1 MLCEKCKKNQ
11 ATTHIS
17 STVNGVH
24 VEKNL
29 CAACAAEEGFSEF
42 GGGLFSML
50 SSMFGEGVSSPGI
63 RSGLRC
69 SLCGKSFEDI
79 AESGRLGCA
88 NCYKTFASQLAP
100 SLQRIHG
107 TVKHV
112 GKRSK
117 FRQVQDTKA
126 NRLEKLKTALQTA
139 IHEEAF
145 EKAAELRDEIKKL
158 EAQQE

>member
-24 VEKNL
+24 IEKNL

-50 SSMFGEGVSSPGI
+50 STMFGEGTQTQNATRDS
-63 RSGLRC
+63 RC
-69 SLCGKSFEDI
+69 KLCGKSFSDI
-79 AESGRLGCA
+79 AQTGRLGCA
-88 NCYKTFASQLAP
+88 GCYTTFANQLAP

-107 TVKHV
+107 SVKHL

-117 FRQVQDTKA
+117 YKQPKETKI
-126 NRLEKLKTALQTA
+126 NRVDQLKIELQQA
-139 IHEEAF
+139 VKDEAY
-145 EKAAELRDEIKKL
+145 EKAAELRDEIKRL
-158 EAQQE
+158 EALE

>member
-1 MLCEKCKKNQ
+1 MYCEKCKKNQ

-42 GGGLFSML
+42 GGGLFNML
-50 SSMFGEGVSSPGI
+50 STMFGEGAPAPGV
-63 RSGLRC
+63 RGGKRC
-69 SLCGKSFEDI
+69 SLCGKSFADI

-88 NCYKTFASQLAP
+88 DCYHTFKDQLAP

-107 TVKHV
+107 TMKHV

-117 FRQVQDTKA
+117 YNNAKA
-126 NRLEKLKTALQTA
+126 EKAMRLEELKAELQA
-139 IHEEAF
+139 AVKDEAF
-145 EKAAELRDEIKKL
+145 EKAAQIRDEIKKM
-158 EAQQE
+158 EAEQA

>member
-29 CAACAAEEGFSEF
+29 CAACAAEEGFSEL

-50 SSMFGEGVSSPGI
+50 SSMFGEGASNPGAG
-63 RSGLRC
+63 SGVRC
-69 SLCGKSFEDI
+69 SLCGKSFADI

-88 NCYKTFASQLAP
+88 NCYKTFAGQLAP

-117 FRQVQDTKA
+117 YRKQPDTKA
-126 NRLEKLKTALQTA
+126 AQLEKLKAALQTA
-139 IHEEAF
+139 VAEEAF
-145 EKAAELRDEIKKL
+145 EKAAELRDEIRQL
-158 EAQQE
+158 EAGQQ